1 MCQGFTIIFLYMKVC
16 SKRSVFSTEKEAIPV
31 VAKILDRIL
40 LLIYSLVV
48 GVLSILSIL
57 LMTGSYTL
65 TLNKEQ
71 GHTLLISSIVVAAVL
86 ILLSIRFFYISVRRE
101 RNHQSSI
108 DQRTDYGDIQISV
121 DTIENLSYK
130 AASRVRG
137 VREVKTRIRIAESG
151 LEIMIRAVVDG
162 ESSIPA
168 LTEEVQK
175 QVHDHVEE
183 ITGIPVA
190 YVSVYIANLV
200 HSPVIKSRVE

>member
-1 MCQGFTIIFLYMKVC
+1 M
-16 SKRSVFSTEKEAIPV
+16 
-31 VAKILDRIL
+31 AKILDRIL
-40 LLIYSLVV
+40 LLVYSLCV
-48 GVLSILSIL
+48 GVLSILAIL

-71 GHTLLISSIVVAAVL
+71 GHTLLISSIVAASVL

-101 RNHQSSI
+101 RHTQSSI
-108 DQRTDYGDIQISV
+108 DQRTEYGDIQISV

-137 VREVKTRIRIAESG
+137 VKEVKTRIKITESG

-168 LTEEVQK
+168 MTEEVQK